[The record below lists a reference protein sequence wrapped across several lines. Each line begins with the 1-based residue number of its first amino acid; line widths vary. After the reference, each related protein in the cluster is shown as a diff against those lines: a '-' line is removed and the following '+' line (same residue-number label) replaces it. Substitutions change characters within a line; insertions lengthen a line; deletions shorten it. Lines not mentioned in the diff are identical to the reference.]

1 MVQHD
6 WKCFIASIFGSLPL
20 PRCTALI
27 IYLSDICFCLFEL
40 SESAGRTCIA
50 KLVNKRLH
58 VNEQSIKSESQSANK
73 QKLVNIMTYEVQI
86 RHLSFSDYLSTL
98 PSVSQYI

>member
-40 SESAGRTCIA
+40 SESAGR
-50 KLVNKRLH
+50 LVNKRLH

-98 PSVSQYI
+98 PSVSRYI